1 MRTGIEAAVHQQWMV
16 AHRNPGTR
24 RSDPSGPGD
33 LARAGQDGWSHSGSY
48 RGGERIARPDGF
60 DHAGQVRR
68 RVSEL
73 AIVSAYAWPAAQQK
87 AYVTGRVGLPLV
99 SGWAWWTQ
107 HLLLSRRVP
116 WRALLPGAVATALG
130 MVESR
135 RRRCGDSAPAR
146 PSAVRRSRQTLRV
159 ALSAAA
165 AGAQRLVRPNKGDGQ
180 RWFASFGA
188 EGSSVEDDADLSF
201 QTQHHQKCRSLS
213 S

>member
-24 RSDPSGPGD
+24 RRDPSGLGD
-33 LARAGQDGWSHSGSY
+33 LARAGQDGWSHSGNY
-48 RGGERIARPDGF
+48 RAGEQIARPDGF
-60 DHAGQVRR
+60 DHAGQVQR

-73 AIVSAYAWPAAQQK
+73 AIVSACAWPAAQQK
-87 AYVTGRVGLPLV
+87 AYVTRLVGLPLV

-116 WRALLPGAVATALG
+116 WRAILPGAAATELG

-146 PSAVRRSRQTLRV
+146 PSALGDRGRPTSRTVRGRGRRPKTSQTQQRRRVTVVRVIWGGGVVRR
-159 ALSAAA
+159 
-165 AGAQRLVRPNKGDGQ
+165 G
-180 RWFASFGA
+180 
-188 EGSSVEDDADLSF
+188 
-201 QTQHHQKCRSLS
+201 
-213 S
+213 